1 MIRTPAVAGSFYPSD
16 SAALTDA
23 LEGMT
28 YAPDHRVR
36 ALGTLVP
43 HAGYVY
49 SGHISGDVYS
59 HVDLPDRHIILGP
72 NHTGLGKPLAMMR
85 AGQWKTPLG
94 TVTIDTELADVLL
107 DLDSDLEDDVAAHRM
122 EHAVEVQLPFL
133 QFLSNDNLRFLPIV
147 VGTIELETLSR
158 LGKAIAQTVA
168 EATGHVLLIAS
179 SDMNHYESDRTTR
192 IKDGKAIEQVLAR
205 DPEALYEVVLRED
218 ISMCGF
224 APTVVMLTAANLLG
238 AKKAELVGYG
248 TSGDI
253 YGDRDRVVGYA
264 GIIIS

>member
-1 MIRTPAVAGSFYPSD
+1 MIRSPAVAGSFYPSEP
-16 SAALTDA
+16 AALTEA

-28 YAPDHRVR
+28 TASGDRIQ
-36 ALGTLVP
+36 ALGMVVP

-59 HVDLPDRHIILGP
+59 HVDLPERHIILGP

-85 AGQWKTPLG
+85 AGQWETPLG
-94 TVTIDTELADVLL
+94 TAAIDTELADLLL
-107 DLDSDLEDDVAAHRM
+107 DLDSYLEDDVAAHRM

-133 QFLSNDNLRFLPIV
+133 QFLSNDDMRFVPIV
-147 VGTIELETLSR
+147 VGTIDLEILSR
-158 LGKAIAQTVA
+158 LGKAIARAVA
-168 EATGHVLLIAS
+168 DSTGRVLLIAS

-205 DPEALYEVVLRED
+205 DPEALHEVVLRED

-238 AKKAELVGYG
+238 AKKAELVRYG
-248 TSGDI
+248 TSGDV

>member
-1 MIRTPAVAGSFYPSD
+1 MIRTPAVAGSFYPSE
-16 SAALTDA
+16 SGALTDA
-23 LEGMT
+23 LEVMT
-28 YAPDHRVR
+28 YAAGHRVQ
-36 ALGTLVP
+36 ALGMVVP

-85 AGQWKTPLG
+85 AGQWETPLG
-94 TVTIDTELADVLL
+94 TANIDSELADALL
-107 DLDSDLEDDVAAHRM
+107 DLDSDLEDDAEAHRM
-122 EHAVEVQLPFL
+122 EHAIEVQLPFL
-133 QFLSNDNLRFLPIV
+133 QFLTNDDMRFVPIV
-147 VGTIELETLSR
+147 VGTIELEMLSR
-158 LGKAIAQTVA
+158 LGKAIAQAVA
-168 EATGHVLLIAS
+168 DSTSPILLTAS

-192 IKDGKAIEQVLAR
+192 IKDGKAIEQVLGR
-205 DPEALYEVVLRED
+205 NPEALYEVVLRED

-238 AKKAELVGYG
+238 ARQAELVRYG